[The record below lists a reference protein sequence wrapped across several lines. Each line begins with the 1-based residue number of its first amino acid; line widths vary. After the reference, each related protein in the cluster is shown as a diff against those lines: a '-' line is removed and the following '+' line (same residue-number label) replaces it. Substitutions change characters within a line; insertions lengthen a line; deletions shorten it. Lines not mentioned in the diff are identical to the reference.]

1 MVVGGGNHTY
11 KLIEEI
17 TESENIF
24 FNLENNLCIIKQMK
38 ETIKQREKSETW
50 EKYIIFYA
58 KRLLLKND
66 PMRGRKLQQT
76 NFHSRNRAC
85 Y

>member
-1 MVVGGGNHTY
+1 
-11 KLIEEI
+11 
-17 TESENIF
+17 
-24 FNLENNLCIIKQMK
+24 MK
-38 ETIKQREKSETW
+38 ETIQQREKSETW